1 MGHCRYAN
9 ENLTMENLRV
19 ALIGAG
25 GIAQSY
31 LDVVAAQRVD
41 IDVVAVAEPD
51 HERGAAAAAKANAR
65 AFADVH
71 ALLDARDTLGFEAVM
86 ICTPPMSHVPLST
99 IALEHGLPVLCEKPL
114 APNRPGL
121 CMMTDAAKK
130 SGSMLMMASKF
141 RYVDDV
147 ARTKVLIDAG
157 ALGEIILFRNAFTS
171 QVDMKNRW
179 NSKRDISGGGVI
191 IDNGTHSVDIARY
204 LLGPIRNVIATE
216 TRRVQGLPVEETAQ
230 LLIRTDSNA
239 TGTIDLSWSLNTGSQ
254 WYVTVDGTEGS
265 IRLGWQTA
273 EINTGKGWT
282 VFGSGYDKQAAF
294 SRQLNDFA
302 DAVRHGTVPIISQD
316 DAQASVAVVDAAYR
330 SMETGAWVRVVEER
344 RTLERS

>member
-1 MGHCRYAN
+1 
-9 ENLTMENLRV
+9 MENLRV

-31 LDVVAAQRVD
+31 LDVIAAKKAD
-41 IDVVAVAEPD
+41 IDLVAIVEPDADRAANAVAKVA
-51 HERGAAAAAKANAR
+51 GAV
-65 AFADVH
+65 FSDVH
-71 ALLDARDTLGFEAVM
+71 DFLDARERLGVQAVM
-86 ICTPPMSHVPLST
+86 VCTPPITHVP
-99 IALEHGLPVLCEKPL
+99 IASAVLEQGLPVLCEKPL

-121 CMMTDAAKK
+121 YMMNDASRR
-130 SGSMLMMASKF
+130 SGALLMMASKF

-147 ARTKVLIDAG
+147 ARTKELVDTG

-171 QVDMKNRW
+171 PVDMRNRW
-179 NSKRDISGGGVI
+179 NSRRDISGGGVI

-216 TRRVQGLPVEETAQ
+216 TRRVQGLSVEETAQ
-230 LLIRTDSNA
+230 LLIRTDSSA
-239 TGTIDLSWSLNTGSQ
+239 TGTIDLSWSLSTGSQ

-282 VFGSGYDKQAAF
+282 TFGTGYDKHAAF
-294 SRQLNDFA
+294 SRQLNDFS
-302 DAVRHGTVPIISQD
+302 DAIRHDKAPVISQD

-344 RTLERS
+344 RAMERV